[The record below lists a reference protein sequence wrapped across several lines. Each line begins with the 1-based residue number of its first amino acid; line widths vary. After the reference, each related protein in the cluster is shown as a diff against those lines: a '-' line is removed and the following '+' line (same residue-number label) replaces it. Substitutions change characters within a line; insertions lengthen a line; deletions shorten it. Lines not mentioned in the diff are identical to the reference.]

1 MALLEWDA
9 TTYDALPLPH
19 VRWGQGVIDRLS
31 PAPDATVIDLG
42 CGTGRDTERLLD
54 LLPEGRV
61 VAVDGSVQMLERT
74 RERLAGR
81 LDRVA
86 VVQADLTQE
95 LPPQVRGDA
104 VMSVATFHWVPD
116 HPGLFRR
123 VAGVLPSGGRFEAEF
138 GGEHNI
144 AEFTRAAARAGA
156 PQDDDPWDFATA
168 ADTAAA
174 LEAAGFRDVDVRVVP
189 DPVTLERGDRL
200 EAFIATI
207 LMGATLRDLSK
218 EDGAA
223 LVHRIAGELPEPV
236 IDYVRVQI
244 SAVRV

>member
-9 TTYDALPLPH
+9 ATYDSLPLPH
-19 VRWGQGVIDRLS
+19 VRWGRGVIDRLA

-54 LLPEGRV
+54 LLPQGRV
-61 VAVDGSVQMLERT
+61 IAVDGSVRMLERT

-86 VVQADLTQE
+86 IVQADLTEDLPQE
-95 LPPQVRGDA
+95 VRGDA
-104 VMSVATFHWVPD
+104 VMSVATLHWVPD
-116 HPGLFRR
+116 HPALFRR
-123 VAGVLPSGGRFEAEF
+123 IAAVLPTGGRLEAEF
-138 GGEHNI
+138 GGEQNI
-144 AEFTRAAARAGA
+144 ADFTLAAERAGV

-174 LEAAGFRDVDVRVVP
+174 LDAAGFSSIDVRVVP
-189 DPVTLERGDRL
+189 DPVTLERGDQL
-200 EAFIATI
+200 EAFIATV
-207 LMGATLRDLSK
+207 LMGATLRELSK
-218 EDGAA
+218 GEGAA
-223 LVHRIAGELPEPV
+223 LVGRIAAELPEPV

-244 SAVRV
+244 SAVRD